1 MLHKWAAVIGLVLT
15 AVGIMIGFYLPT
27 IAARWSGPET
37 LTQEFWLQFRF
48 VVGIALILVGTGLQ
62 RADRS
67 IASVAP
73 KTVAP
78 NHPSCRCSIHYFLP
92 RRRAG
97 R

>member
-62 RADRS
+62 IYA
-67 IASVAP
+67 AW
-73 KTVAP
+73 
-78 NHPSCRCSIHYFLP
+78 P
-92 RRRAG
+92 R
-97 R
+97 